1 MAKTVT
7 TTDSGRDFPTVA
19 CLQTL
24 AEKVDAHERGA
35 FTVGDALKVKIP
47 QDVAH
52 WRHRTVD
59 GETVKEGEIFA
70 DLAALCSRSASTLV
84 HFRNVATTFPKDVRV
99 EGVSFGAHKYLQ
111 ALAAANN
118 GARRSAIVEWMAT
131 NVPTALEAQ
140 EHARELR
147 GQKASPTDE
156 VEDGG
161 PAPLSAADVVGPV
174 ATSITGDD
182 LLARGIADL
191 AAWDG
196 SMVTEIGAM
205 IRHLEMVRDAF
216 DVVPVSVHN
225 GLIKYA

>member
-7 TTDSGRDFPTVA
+7 TTDTGRDAPTDA
-19 CLQTL
+19 TL
-24 AEKVDAHERGA
+24 KALAVKVDTFERGA
-35 FTVGDALKVKIP
+35 FVVGDALKVKIP

-52 WRHRTVD
+52 WRHRSID
-59 GETVKEGEIFA
+59 GETVKEGDIFA
-70 DLAALCSRSASTLV
+70 DLAALCSLSANALIQY
-84 HFRNVATTFPKDVRV
+84 RNVATTFPKDVRV
-99 EGVSFGAHKYLQ
+99 TGVSFGAHKYL
-111 ALAAANN
+111 AKLASANG

-131 NVPTALEAQ
+131 NMPTAAEAQ
-140 EHARELR
+140 DHA
-147 GQKASPTDE
+147 KAMRLADSPPTDPPA
-156 VEDGG
+156 DGG
-161 PAPLSAADVVGPV
+161 PAPLSAADVIGPV
-174 ATSITGDD
+174 ATSITGDE